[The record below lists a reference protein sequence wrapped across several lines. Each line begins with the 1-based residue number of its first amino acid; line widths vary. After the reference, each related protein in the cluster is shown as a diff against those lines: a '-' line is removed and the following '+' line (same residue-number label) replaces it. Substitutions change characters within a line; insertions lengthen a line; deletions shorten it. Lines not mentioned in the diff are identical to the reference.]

1 MKNQYKI
8 IYRYSLLLVALFIMA
23 LGVSLSIKAN
33 LGTSPISCIPYV
45 LSLGLTQLTVGEWTI
60 IFNIL
65 LIIGQI
71 LILQKDFEKKQLLQ
85 SLIVIAFGY
94 FTDLN
99 LWIING
105 INPTNYIN
113 QWILCII
120 SCFVLAFGIFIE
132 IKTETLV
139 LPGEGFILAISK
151 RFKKEFSKIKPI
163 SDSTMVIIG
172 AILSIYFLGQLVGV
186 REGTI
191 FSAIILGFI
200 IQFYNKTIEYHVNKI
215 FSKIK

>member
-1 MKNQYKI
+1 MDFMHNKLFCTCFWNF
-8 IYRYSLLLVALFIMA
+8 YR
-23 LGVSLSIKAN
+23 
-33 LGTSPISCIPYV
+33 
-45 LSLGLTQLTVGEWTI
+45 
-60 IFNIL
+60 
-65 LIIGQI
+65 
-71 LILQKDFEKKQLLQ
+71 
-85 SLIVIAFGY
+85 
-94 FTDLN
+94 
-99 LWIING
+99 
-105 INPTNYIN
+105 
-113 QWILCII
+113 
-120 SCFVLAFGIFIE
+120 E

-172 AILSIYFLGQLVGV
+172 TILSIYFLGQLVGV